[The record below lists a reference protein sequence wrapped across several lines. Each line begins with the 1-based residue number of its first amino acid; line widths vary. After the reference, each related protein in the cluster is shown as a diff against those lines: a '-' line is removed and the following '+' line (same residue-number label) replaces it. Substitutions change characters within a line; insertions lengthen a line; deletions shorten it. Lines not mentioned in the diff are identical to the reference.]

1 MKRIASLT
9 LLASS
14 VLVAACSSTD
24 PMSKLDYKSDRA
36 APKSSLEVPPDL
48 TAPQVQNRYATPG
61 SGAASLSA
69 YQQSQGDGKAKP
81 SQAAPVDGAVLA
93 KVQDV
98 RMARDGN
105 QRWLAVGKQ
114 SPQELWPVLKAFWQ
128 DNGFVVKTE
137 EPEIG
142 VMETDWAENR
152 AKLPNDGV
160 RKLMETV
167 GLGAVYSTPERDK
180 FRIRLEKTTEGTE
193 VYFSH
198 RGMYE
203 IYTNEARSDTKWQP
217 RPTDPE
223 LEAAFL
229 GRFMVRLGIQNEKA
243 KQAVETV
250 TAPAASGDVRA
261 KLDGNKLV
269 VGDSFDR
276 AWRRIGLA
284 LDRVG
289 LVVSDRDR
297 SQGTYFVHPAQSEAE
312 AKAEG
317 GFWSSLAFWK
327 DKKPQAGGKV
337 DNDYRVVVKPA
348 SDTQSV
354 LMITD
359 SRGAALPDA
368 ETRTLLGKLRNELQ

>member
-9 LLASS
+9 LLAGS

-24 PMSKLDYKSDRA
+24 PMSRLDYKTEGPA
-36 APKSSLEVPPDL
+36 KKSGAGLEVPPDL
-48 TAPQVQNRYATPG
+48 TAPQVQNRYSIPG
-61 SGAASLSA
+61 GASLSA
-69 YQQSQGDGKAKP
+69 LKEA
-81 SQAAPVDGAVLA
+81 QADTRATPRADGAVLSR
-93 KVQDV
+93 VDDV

-105 QRWLAVGKQ
+105 QRWLVVGKQ

-128 DNGFVVKTE
+128 DNGFVIKTE

-142 VMETDWAENR
+142 IMETEWAENR
-152 AKLPNDGV
+152 AKLPNDGF

-180 FRIRLEKTTEGTE
+180 FRIRLEKTAEGTE

-203 IYTNEARSDTKWQP
+203 IYTREARDETRWQP
-217 RPTDPE
+217 RPSDPE

-243 KQAVETV
+243 RQAVESV
-250 TAPAASGDVRA
+250 TATPNPVATRARLEGDT
-261 KLDGNKLV
+261 LIV
-269 VGDSFDR
+269 VDSFDR

-297 SQGTYFVHPAQSEAE
+297 SQGTYFVRPAQSEAE

-327 DKKPQAGGKV
+327 DKPQKAGGKV
-337 DNDYRVVVKPA
+337 DNDYRVVVKA
-348 SDTQSV
+348 AGSAQST
-354 LMITD
+354 LTLTD
-359 SRGAALPDA
+359 AHGAALPAA
-368 ETRTLLGKLRNELQ
+368 EARTLLGKLRNELQ